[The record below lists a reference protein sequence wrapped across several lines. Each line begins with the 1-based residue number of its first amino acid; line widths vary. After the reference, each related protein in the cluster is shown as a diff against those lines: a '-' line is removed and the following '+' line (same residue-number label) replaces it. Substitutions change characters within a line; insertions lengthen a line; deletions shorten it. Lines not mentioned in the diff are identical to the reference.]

1 MIYLDNAATTQL
13 DEECM
18 DVIRQYNLECFYNP
32 SALYRKAMENGN
44 ALKKARGV
52 IAKSLGAG
60 SQEIIFTSSGS
71 EADNIAMLCSPL
83 CQPSVIFCLKMPYS
97 NRML

>member
-32 SALYRKAMENGN
+32 SALYRKAMENGSRFQ
-44 ALKKARGV
+44 AIRPLD
-52 IAKSLGAG
+52 
-60 SQEIIFTSSGS
+60 EIRFHKRILCLAHISDS
-71 EADNIAMLCSPL
+71 ML
-83 CQPSVIFCLKMPYS
+83 Y
-97 NRML
+97 